1 MRQNSRSMPRDIL
14 IRNVPPEIHSLL
26 EKTARENH
34 RSKGQEA
41 LVALTNGLT
50 TPLKPLKK
58 PKPFQW
64 KSKLTTK
71 TIQDAIEEG
80 RE

>member
-1 MRQNSRSMPRDIL
+1 MQNKQEMKDLL
-14 IRNVPPEIHSLL
+14 IRNVPFEIHFLL
-26 EKTARENH
+26 EKAAKEHH
-34 RSKGQEA
+34 RSKTQEA

-50 TPLKPLKK
+50 VPSKPLKK
-58 PKPFQW
+58 PTPFQW

-71 TIQDAIEEG
+71 FVQDAIEEG